1 MLSSVIATVIILG
14 ALSFLIIW
22 TLETVESDRIK
33 TTALIIYLFTF
44 VFMIGN
50 FLVEVAR
57 YAITN

>member
-1 MLSSVIATVIILG
+1 MLSTVIATVIILG